1 MLELSACMHE
11 LQLRHFRPSAVWKH
25 TIERTKKNTKETPG
39 IVSLDGM
46 IKARVNCLLLF
57 DSTIKVTTLKYV
69 LFGLFFPDDY
79 SCNSTMQWNK
89 NWKIFGFWSNGHK
102 INIMR
107 SNFYVLWL
115 EWPLKY
121 VSLYVGFFMSLHL
134 LNRKDIRRV
143 TFRWNKLLSDVHVKR
158 SNINGFFYLI
168 YGVKYITLGSSPL

>member
-25 TIERTKKNTKETPG
+25 IIKRTKKNTKEPPG

-46 IKARVNCLLLF
+46 VKAQGNCLLLF
-57 DSTIKVTTLKYV
+57 DSTIKITTLKYV

-89 NWKIFGFWSNGHK
+89 NWKIFGFCSNGHK

-115 EWPLKY
+115 DYLLMYISLKR
-121 VSLYVGFFMSLHL
+121 
-134 LNRKDIRRV
+134 LNIITFIKMEDIRRV
-143 TFRWNKLLSDVHVKR
+143 TFIRNELLSDVHVKR